1 MTIRKMTRSFKYSGF
16 VLPDPAP
23 DLDVESVRSL
33 YSASYPEI
41 TTAALTGP
49 EVVDGILVY
58 TFTKAI
64 GTKG

>member
-33 YSASYPEI
+33 YSASYPENYHCC
-41 TTAALTGP
+41 AHGTGGGGP
-49 EVVDGILVY
+49 
-58 TFTKAI
+58 A
-64 GTKG
+64 